1 MMMKAP
7 SREVR
12 FTAAQQAVVTLEKIR
27 VQGTFMVVN
36 VLLLLLILYT
46 SYRFPSKYMR
56 VTGECESN
64 WLALDSKQGSHEIIC
79 CDAKNGFHGVPCYKG
94 MDLTHV
100 LSSTQGAWVIPMT
113 ALVFNYVAMILG
125 PNASLPRVRVLV
137 RRALLY
143 LFLMLMRTF
152 VLYVGLNEIERR
164 LVRVFVGDHDHS
176 CWYAPLRRNKRCLPH
191 FDHSDH
197 VVLLISHYLAISIFE
212 WFALS
217 IESPMRTVK
226 KIVLQCWILLIAF
239 IATYTLFFT
248 ASFFHSAMENIVAL
262 LVAQVCIMLPLY
274 LLSQDRFAKVKAL
287 QLKYFVLPP
296 VDGLK
301 AE

>member
-1 MMMKAP
+1 
-7 SREVR
+7 
-12 FTAAQQAVVTLEKIR
+12 
-27 VQGTFMVVN
+27 
-36 VLLLLLILYT
+36 
-46 SYRFPSKYMR
+46 
-56 VTGECESN
+56 
-64 WLALDSKQGSHEIIC
+64 
-79 CDAKNGFHGVPCYKG
+79 
-94 MDLTHV
+94 
-100 LSSTQGAWVIPMT
+100 
-113 ALVFNYVAMILG
+113 
-125 PNASLPRVRVLV
+125 
-137 RRALLY
+137 LY